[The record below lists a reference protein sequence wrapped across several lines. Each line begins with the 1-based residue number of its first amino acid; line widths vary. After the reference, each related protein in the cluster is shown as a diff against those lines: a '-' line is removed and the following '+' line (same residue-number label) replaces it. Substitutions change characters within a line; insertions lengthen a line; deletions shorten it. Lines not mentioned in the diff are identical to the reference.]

1 MKGRELFHARKV
13 PQPSLRREDLMA
25 RTLAAEY
32 EKLFKSLRL
41 PAQIGPYAVLNRLQ
55 ELVGDR
61 GVDAAR
67 LRQRLNAQLIAETRR
82 VVSDLVE
89 NGSTDLRL
97 RLGSLS
103 IPHQEAFGQKIQYIR
118 ELYLDD
124 AVARIQ
130 GEEDDLKAA
139 FLSRLTAW
147 AEGEAEEIDVADIV
161 EKMKET
167 ADGRAR
173 FFARDQFSRF
183 NRSVAVASY
192 QQAEAEYV
200 EWITSNDV
208 RVRDTHKE
216 RNHRIYTMQE
226 LLADPEWKSY
236 NCILPGAKIEGSII
250 AGSKAWYSG
259 GVKVIVTARGSELS
273 VTPNHPVL
281 TLRGWMPARLV
292 QKGDRLFRHEIDAE
306 RYASLGRSPDEEYA
320 PTSIEDVFG
329 ALCPKGSVECR
340 AAYFHGDGERIE
352 GQINVVTAA
361 GLLRNDRVAGS
372 SEPVDQKSLES
383 SFLPIWSEPGSLSPD
398 RSAGKSRLV
407 GVGPFGRIPGGSTLT
422 LDQPSVV
429 SHQTPFQPF
438 RFGSVSRLYARA
450 DQSAKDRGAVDS
462 ELVGQL
468 FAARSFGIEM
478 DEIVDIKESSF
489 SGHVYDLQSL
499 TGWIIAEKLLVG
511 NCRCGFAPLWKLT
524 AEQERRR
531 VA

>member
-1 MKGRELFHARKV
+1 
-13 PQPSLRREDLMA
+13 
-25 RTLAAEY
+25 
-32 EKLFKSLRL
+32 
-41 PAQIGPYAVLNRLQ
+41 
-55 ELVGDR
+55 
-61 GVDAAR
+61 

-531 VA
+531 AA

>member
-55 ELVGDR
+55 ELVGER

-89 NGSTDLRL
+89 NGSADLRL

-147 AEGEAEEIDVADIV
+147 AEGEEKEIDVSDIV

-192 QQAEAEYV
+192 QQADAGFV
-200 EWITSNDV
+200 EWLSSNDA
-208 RVRDTHKE
+208 RVRPTKDAHGGPGSYLGMPLHDHRV

-236 NCILPGAKIEGSII
+236 G
-250 AGSKAWYSG
+250 
-259 GVKVIVTARGSELS
+259 
-273 VTPNHPVL
+273 
-281 TLRGWMPARLV
+281 
-292 QKGDRLFRHEIDAE
+292 
-306 RYASLGRSPDEEYA
+306 
-320 PTSIEDVFG
+320 
-329 ALCPKGSVECR
+329 
-340 AAYFHGDGERIE
+340 
-352 GQINVVTAA
+352 
-361 GLLRNDRVAGS
+361 
-372 SEPVDQKSLES
+372 
-383 SFLPIWSEPGSLSPD
+383 
-398 RSAGKSRLV
+398 
-407 GVGPFGRIPGGSTLT
+407 
-422 LDQPSVV
+422 
-429 SHQTPFQPF
+429 
-438 RFGSVSRLYARA
+438 
-450 DQSAKDRGAVDS
+450 
-462 ELVGQL
+462 
-468 FAARSFGIEM
+468 
-478 DEIVDIKESSF
+478 
-489 SGHVYDLQSL
+489 
-499 TGWIIAEKLLVG
+499 
-511 NCRCGFAPLWKLT
+511 CRCGFAPLWKLT